1 MCDPVHTDKN
11 SSNGS
16 QIADAKLT
24 VGYTDNTAANSALGR
39 HADIIDSFLS
49 VGVPADALAMQDLAE
64 IVVHPAG
71 KHCRQGATYRCQRLL
86 NSADHLPEII

>member
-39 HADIIDSFLS
+39 HADIIDS
-49 VGVPADALAMQDLAE
+49 VAG

-71 KHCRQGATYRCQRLL
+71 KHCRQGATHRERLL